1 MDRRAHAD
9 RCYELPEEVGWRFEK
24 EEDRDVDLMI
34 EVRLDEYFL
43 RLRFSFDHRIE
54 EKVCGY

>member
-9 RCYELPEEVGWRFEK
+9 RCQQLPAEAGWRFEK

-34 EVRLDEYFL
+34 EVRSQLPWSRE
-43 RLRFSFDHRIE
+43 S
-54 EKVCGY
+54 